1 MTTPVI
7 IPPTSAE
14 LAVPYMTTAGF
25 AAYPHWLDLDNL
37 IPGGLAAAQTAELED
52 VLLTAS
58 RWICNEPCENMR
70 IDAHWVQGENQR
82 TRVGSSGRLY
92 VRPHDIPI
100 RSITSF
106 SYGWDPSAMSSLSL
120 PDSTMWVE
128 DGREVSFR
136 PGGGN
141 ASFIGPAIQFGGT
154 GRIGAQTFVTWSYVA
169 GFPAVAGG
177 LAESCNSGA
186 AQLDVADP
194 AGILPG
200 DVLRIYDPGTPAA
213 GLPASP
219 LNEAVT
225 VASTYVPA
233 LPTWPPTPTEI
244 PLASATT
251 YAHGAGTMVTGLP
264 RDLLQSQICY
274 TVALLMREDVAEEA
288 PAATSPFSPA
298 ARTTGGGRSGQ
309 AGGLVNDAYNWAAR
323 YAPVWRS

>member
-7 IPPTSAE
+7 LPPTAAE
-14 LAVPYMTTAGF
+14 LAVPYMNAAGF
-25 AAYPHWLDLDNL
+25 SAYPTWLDLDNL
-37 IPGGLAAAQTAELED
+37 IPGGLASAQAAELED

-58 RWICNEPCENMR
+58 RWICSEPLENMR

-82 TRVGSSGRLY
+82 TRVSGSGRLY
-92 VRPHDIPI
+92 LRPRDIPL
-100 RSITSF
+100 RAITSF

-120 PDSTMWVE
+120 PDSSMWVE

-154 GRIGAQTFVTWSYVA
+154 GRTGASTYVTWSYIA
-169 GFPAVAGG
+169 GYPACAGG
-177 LAESCNSGA
+177 LEASCNAGA
-186 AQLDVADP
+186 SEIEVADP
-194 AGILPG
+194 TGILPG
-200 DVLRIYDPGTPAA
+200 DVLRIYDPGQPSAGQPAA
-213 GLPASP
+213 P

-225 VASTYVPA
+225 VASGYDPA
-233 LPTWPPTPTEI
+233 LPTFPPTPAEI
-244 PLASATT
+244 PLASVTT
-251 YAHGAGTMVTGLP
+251 YAHAAGTMITGMP
-264 RDLLQSQICY
+264 RDILQSQICY

-298 ARTTGGGRSGQ
+298 ARTTGGGRGGQ